1 MIHLQLLQLF
11 RILFILVFA
20 FFPIKIIVLIVF
32 RVMKKLFE
40 TYVQHTEILLFLSLD
55 ELLYSYI
62 VW

>member
-40 TYVQHTEILLFLSLD
+40 TYVQHTEILLFLSFD
-55 ELLYSYI
+55 ELLYFYI
-62 VW
+62 DW